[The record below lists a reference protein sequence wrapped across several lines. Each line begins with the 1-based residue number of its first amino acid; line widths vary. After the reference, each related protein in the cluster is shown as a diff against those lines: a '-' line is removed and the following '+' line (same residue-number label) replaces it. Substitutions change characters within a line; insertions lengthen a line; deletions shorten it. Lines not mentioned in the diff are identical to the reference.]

1 MTARKIAR
9 NSTTIEGQ
17 RRAIIT
23 PVSTGTSKSQGE
35 MTNVRCRP
43 SINSLTEPCPDTSIV
58 NPAIRKMVS
67 EMQNVGT
74 VV

>member
-23 PVSTGTSKSQGE
+23 PVITGTSRSQGE
-35 MTNVRCRP
+35 MTNVRCKP
-43 SINSLTEPCPDTSIV
+43 SINSATLP
-58 NPAIRKMVS
+58 
-67 EMQNVGT
+67 
-74 VV
+74 